1 MQNIQSP
8 LQTIYKASNDSL
20 LDTLIPNEVLGIIF
34 DRVVNPDYSSK
45 HISSILFTC
54 KKWKSVLQKNPCIS
68 LVQALFQLNG
78 SHHPSTI
85 SHLQECLTTENE
97 SFTSQE
103 LKLIDL
109 ANDNQRFEQLLMVD
123 SKLFHPK
130 SLFLSLL
137 DRCPWNPEFCT
148 ISANKNIQL
157 VAEEQLSI
165 LNSLIFGTDEQRLTV
180 IENDSIAKL
189 YRGASRSATWRQ
201 AKTSV
206 ISTLKKFPNFND
218 KKIFIQVA
226 RCFGR
231 SVFDIHESL
240 KKDREIVLACVQRRG
255 RTLRNADESLKKDRD
270 IILAAVK
277 QNGQAL
283 RYADGSLKKD
293 QEIVLAAVKQNG
305 NALQFVDESLKKD
318 QEIVLAAVNQDGTA
332 LVYADESLKKDREI
346 VLAAVKQSGDAL
358 FYADASLRKDRE
370 IVLAAVQQEGNGLQ
384 YAGKSL
390 KKDREIVLAA
400 VNQVGLALEYADA
413 SLRKDREIVL
423 AAVNQVG
430 WGWEALRYAHKSL
443 KKDREIVLA
452 AIKQSAGAL
461 QYADKSLKKDR
472 EIVLAAVKQ
481 EGLAL
486 EYADVSLKKNRE
498 IVLAAL
504 KQNDRALEYVS
515 LALRIEL
522 ALTSLLQTPKNY
534 ISDLALYSV
543 WHL

>member
-54 KKWKSVLQKNPCIS
+54 KKWKSVLQKNRCIS
-68 LVQALFQLNG
+68 LVQVLFQLKG
-78 SHHPSTI
+78 SHQSSTTI

-109 ANDNQRFEQLLMVD
+109 ASDDQRFEQLLMVD

-137 DRCPWNPEFCT
+137 DRYPWNPAFCKK
-148 ISANKNIQL
+148 SANKNIQL
-157 VAEEQLSI
+157 VAKEQLSI
-165 LNSLIFGTDEQRLTV
+165 LDSLIFGTDEQRLTV
-180 IENDSIAKL
+180 MENDSIAKL
-189 YRGASRSATWRQ
+189 YRGASLSATWEL

-218 KKIFIQVA
+218 KKIFTQVV
-226 RCFGR
+226 RCFGQA
-231 SVFDIHESL
+231 VFDIKSFR
-240 KKDREIVLACVQRRG
+240 KDRE
-255 RTLRNADESLKKDRD
+255 
-270 IILAAVK
+270 IILAAV
-277 QNGQAL
+277 
-283 RYADGSLKKD
+283 
-293 QEIVLAAVKQNG
+293 
-305 NALQFVDESLKKD
+305 
-318 QEIVLAAVNQDGTA
+318 NQVG
-332 LVYADESLKKDREI
+332 L
-346 VLAAVKQSGDAL
+346 AL
-358 FYADASLRKDRE
+358 FYADISLRKDRE
-370 IVLAAVQQEGNGLQ
+370 IVLAAVQQTGGALA
-384 YAGKSL
+384 YAG
-390 KKDREIVLAA
+390 
-400 VNQVGLALEYADA
+400 
-413 SLRKDREIVL
+413 
-423 AAVNQVG
+423 
-430 WGWEALRYAHKSL
+430 
-443 KKDREIVLA
+443 
-452 AIKQSAGAL
+452 
-461 QYADKSLKKDR
+461 KSLKKDR

-498 IVLAAL
+498 IVLAAVQQDGWAL
-504 KQNDRALEYVS
+504 KYANESLKKDQEIVLAAIQQNGYVIKYADASLKKDREIVLAAVQQRGSALEYADESLKKDREIALAAVKQDGWALFYADASLKKDRDIVLAAVKQDGLTLKYADESLKKDRDIVLAAVKQNDRVLEYVS
-515 LALRIEL
+515 LALRIEI